1 MNESSILFSVVI
13 PVYNS
18 EDYIE
23 QLLRHF
29 VTQNNNRFEVIVVDD
44 GSKDNSLSICQKVS
58 EQNDFI
64 VVLSQ
69 RNQGASAARNYG
81 LRNARGKYIVF
92 VDSDDSITDDYV
104 SALTQICETNNSDLI
119 QLNWL
124 QGSSEE
130 GYKPAYTDLV
140 DCSPSV
146 KEYCC
151 ELLQQK
157 FNPPWNKVYKRS
169 LSDRYGIIFNTNMVM
184 GEDLEFTIKYVNNIQ
199 SVSINSRYLYK
210 YFLNADGLCARASL
224 SYFSDLRK
232 IYDAMQK
239 LVFNRSFDRTVLLYA
254 DESIVA
260 SVFRSIGSCM
270 QSGFSPKE
278 IKGEVKKTGFIDLF
292 GSMKKLSIPSL
303 LRKDLV
309 LLGFYNI
316 IALLFKLKNGSNGR
330 V

>member
-104 SALTQICETNNSDLI
+104 SALTQICETNNSD
-119 QLNWL
+119 Q
-124 QGSSEE
+124 SKS
-130 GYKPAYTDLV
+130 AYTPY
-140 DCSPSV
+140 S
-146 KEYCC
+146 
-151 ELLQQK
+151 
-157 FNPPWNKVYKRS
+157 
-169 LSDRYGIIFNTNMVM
+169 T
-184 GEDLEFTIKYVNNIQ
+184 
-199 SVSINSRYLYK
+199 
-210 YFLNADGLCARASL
+210 AD
-224 SYFSDLRK
+224 
-232 IYDAMQK
+232 
-239 LVFNRSFDRTVLLYA
+239 
-254 DESIVA
+254 
-260 SVFRSIGSCM
+260 
-270 QSGFSPKE
+270 
-278 IKGEVKKTGFIDLF
+278 
-292 GSMKKLSIPSL
+292 
-303 LRKDLV
+303 
-309 LLGFYNI
+309 
-316 IALLFKLKNGSNGR
+316 
-330 V
+330 

>member
-124 QGSSEE
+124 Q
-130 GYKPAYTDLV
+130 DHRR
-140 DCSPSV
+140 
-146 KEYCC
+146 
-151 ELLQQK
+151 
-157 FNPPWNKVYKRS
+157 KVIS
-169 LSDRYGIIFNTNMVM
+169 LH
-184 GEDLEFTIKYVNNIQ
+184 
-199 SVSINSRYLYK
+199 
-210 YFLNADGLCARASL
+210 
-224 SYFSDLRK
+224 
-232 IYDAMQK
+232 
-239 LVFNRSFDRTVLLYA
+239 
-254 DESIVA
+254 
-260 SVFRSIGSCM
+260 
-270 QSGFSPKE
+270 
-278 IKGEVKKTGFIDLF
+278 
-292 GSMKKLSIPSL
+292 IP
-303 LRKDLV
+303 
-309 LLGFYNI
+309 I
-316 IALLFKLKNGSNGR
+316 WWIAALP
-330 V
+330 

>member
-1 MNESSILFSVVI
+1 M
-13 PVYNS
+13 
-18 EDYIE
+18 
-23 QLLRHF
+23 
-29 VTQNNNRFEVIVVDD
+29 
-44 GSKDNSLSICQKVS
+44 
-58 EQNDFI
+58 
-64 VVLSQ
+64 
-69 RNQGASAARNYG
+69 
-81 LRNARGKYIVF
+81 
-92 VDSDDSITDDYV
+92 

-169 LSDRYGIIFNTNMVM
+169 LIDRYGIIFNTNMVM

-239 LVFNRSFDRTVLLYA
+239 LVFNRIFDRTVLLYA

-278 IKGEVKKTGFIDLF
+278 IKGEVKKTGFIDLV

>member
-130 GYKPAYTDLV
+130 GYKPA
-140 DCSPSV
+140 
-146 KEYCC
+146 
-151 ELLQQK
+151 
-157 FNPPWNKVYKRS
+157 
-169 LSDRYGIIFNTNMVM
+169 
-184 GEDLEFTIKYVNNIQ
+184 
-199 SVSINSRYLYK
+199 
-210 YFLNADGLCARASL
+210 
-224 SYFSDLRK
+224 
-232 IYDAMQK
+232 
-239 LVFNRSFDRTVLLYA
+239 
-254 DESIVA
+254 
-260 SVFRSIGSCM
+260 
-270 QSGFSPKE
+270 
-278 IKGEVKKTGFIDLF
+278 
-292 GSMKKLSIPSL
+292 
-303 LRKDLV
+303 
-309 LLGFYNI
+309 
-316 IALLFKLKNGSNGR
+316 
-330 V
+330 

>member
-69 RNQGASAARNYG
+69 RNQDASAARNYG
-81 LRNARGKYIVF
+81 LRNVRGKYVVF

-104 SALTQICETNNSDLI
+104 SALTQICETNSDLI

-124 QGSSEE
+124 QGSEE
-130 GYKPAYTDLV
+130 GYKPAYTDLM
-140 DCSPSV
+140 DCNPSV
-146 KEYCC
+146 KCIVAA
-151 ELLQQK
+151 LQQK

-169 LSDRYGIIFNTNMVM
+169 LSLIVTA
-184 GEDLEFTIKYVNNIQ
+184 LC
-199 SVSINSRYLYK
+199 SIL
-210 YFLNADGLCARASL
+210 
-224 SYFSDLRK
+224 
-232 IYDAMQK
+232 IW
-239 LVFNRSFDRTVLLYA
+239 
-254 DESIVA
+254 
-260 SVFRSIGSCM
+260 
-270 QSGFSPKE
+270 
-278 IKGEVKKTGFIDLF
+278 
-292 GSMKKLSIPSL
+292 
-303 LRKDLV
+303 
-309 LLGFYNI
+309 
-316 IALLFKLKNGSNGR
+316 
-330 V
+330 

>member
-1 MNESSILFSVVI
+1 MDESSILFSVVI

-140 DCSPSV
+140 DSSPSV

-169 LSDRYGIIFNTNMVM
+169 LIDRYGIIFNTNMVM

-239 LVFNRSFDRTVLLYA
+239 LVFNRIFDRTVLLYA

>member
-81 LRNARGKYIVF
+81 LRNVRGKYVVF

-130 GYKPAYTDLV
+130 GYKPAYTDLM
-140 DCSPSV
+140 DCNPSV
-146 KEYCC
+146 KGSSYSRN
-151 ELLQQK
+151 LI
-157 FNPPWNKVYKRS
+157 R
-169 LSDRYGIIFNTNMVM
+169 RGIRCI
-184 GEDLEFTIKYVNNIQ
+184 
-199 SVSINSRYLYK
+199 S
-210 YFLNADGLCARASL
+210 
-224 SYFSDLRK
+224 
-232 IYDAMQK
+232 
-239 LVFNRSFDRTVLLYA
+239 
-254 DESIVA
+254 
-260 SVFRSIGSCM
+260 
-270 QSGFSPKE
+270 
-278 IKGEVKKTGFIDLF
+278 
-292 GSMKKLSIPSL
+292 
-303 LRKDLV
+303 
-309 LLGFYNI
+309 
-316 IALLFKLKNGSNGR
+316 AL
-330 V
+330 

>member
-130 GYKPAYTDLV
+130 GYTPAYPECRWPV
-140 DCSPSV
+140 CKS
-146 KEYCC
+146 
-151 ELLQQK
+151 
-157 FNPPWNKVYKRS
+157 
-169 LSDRYGIIFNTNMVM
+169 IFVI
-184 GEDLEFTIKYVNNIQ
+184 F
-199 SVSINSRYLYK
+199 
-210 YFLNADGLCARASL
+210 
-224 SYFSDLRK
+224 
-232 IYDAMQK
+232 
-239 LVFNRSFDRTVLLYA
+239 
-254 DESIVA
+254 
-260 SVFRSIGSCM
+260 
-270 QSGFSPKE
+270 
-278 IKGEVKKTGFIDLF
+278 F
-292 GSMKKLSIPSL
+292 GSSQNL
-303 LRKDLV
+303 
-309 LLGFYNI
+309 
-316 IALLFKLKNGSNGR
+316 
-330 V
+330 